1 MAPLGAIFGGPIAG
15 WIADALGRK
24 MALLL
29 VIIPYLGGYLM
40 ITYAHYSC
48 NAIGFRAVLFLG
60 RFFSGIGMGW
70 SCLATPVSYLSHA
83 RHYRVPCICL
93 IL

>member
-15 WIADALGRK
+15 WIADALDRK

-40 ITYAHYSC
+40 ITYAHYGST
-48 NAIGFRAVLFLG
+48 AIGFRVVLFFG
-60 RFFSGIGMGW
+60 
-70 SCLATPVSYLSHA
+70 
-83 RHYRVPCICL
+83 
-93 IL
+93 

>member
-15 WIADALGRK
+15 WISDVLGPK

-29 VIIPYLGGYLM
+29 LILPYLTGYMM

-48 NAIGFRAVLFLG
+48 TVVGFRVVLLFG
-60 RFFSGIGMGW
+60 RFFTGIGMGW
-70 SCLATPVSYLSHA
+70 SCLATPVSYRYIYLTCTVST
-83 RHYRVPCICL
+83 
-93 IL
+93 